1 MKKISI
7 KKATTKRSILEKL
20 DLSANSY
27 DITKQSE
34 MINKLYLKEPFPEE
48 KKIRSQINTKL
59 NSYKKQDRVKSRYNE
74 ERFITMDETVELL
87 VASKMKCHYC
97 CSNMY
102 IFYQDV
108 REPRQWTLDR
118 VNNDIGHYGDNVV
131 ISCLECNLK
140 RRRTSKD
147 GFLFTKQLKLV
158 KKN

>member
-1 MKKISI
+1 MKKVIL
-7 KKATTKRSILEKL
+7 KKDTTKRAILEKL
-20 DLSANSY
+20 DLSLNSY
-27 DITKQSE
+27 DLVNQSE
-34 MINKLYLKEPFPEE
+34 MINKLYLNEPFPEQ
-48 KKIRSQINTKL
+48 KKVRSQINTKL
-59 NSYKKQDRVKSRYNE
+59 GSYRKQDKDKSRYDE
-74 ERFITMDETVELL
+74 KKFITIDETIELL
-87 VASKMKCHYC
+87 VASKMCCHYC
-97 CSNMY
+97 KSKMY

-108 REPRQWTLDR
+108 REPHQWTLDR